1 MTEEESAADQEAER
15 EMDEPSI
22 RRYRSMTS
30 RIIGITIIAA
40 LVLWIGVVSAFS
52 APPEGADPNSPTA
65 QWYKSL
71 TVPDSDAACCSLAD
85 CREVDYRMVG
95 SHYEAF
101 ISKKSFGKDAPE
113 QWLEVPEQ
121 SRIRPM
127 TNPTGSGVACF
138 YGGMIRC
145 FVEATGT

>member
-1 MTEEESAADQEAER
+1 MTEEEPAADLEAEVD
-15 EMDEPSI
+15 MDESSI

-30 RIIGITIIAA
+30 RIIGAVIVFALILWIAA
-40 LVLWIGVVSAFS
+40 TVAFS
-52 APPEGADPNSPTA
+52 APPDGVDPNSPTS

-71 TVPDSDAACCSLAD
+71 RVPDSDAACCSLAD
-85 CREVDYRMVG
+85 CREVDYRLVG
-95 SHYEAF
+95 NHYEAF